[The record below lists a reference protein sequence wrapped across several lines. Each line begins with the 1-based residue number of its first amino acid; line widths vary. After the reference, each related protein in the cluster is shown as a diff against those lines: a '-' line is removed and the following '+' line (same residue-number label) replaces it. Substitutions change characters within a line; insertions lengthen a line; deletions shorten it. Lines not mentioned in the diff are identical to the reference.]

1 MRATAMGVAPICLI
15 SVCLKGGGHR
25 IDAVPTTTDDQA
37 KRLVIDHFRD
47 RERESP

>member
-1 MRATAMGVAPICLI
+1 MGGSTYLPDLGLPE
-15 SVCLKGGGHR
+15 SGGHR